1 MKNER
6 GFTLVEV
13 LAALVILSIVLMSFT
28 AVFANTNRIAINNS
42 EKLVVINLADAY
54 LERIKINPAEFIGTI
69 PPAMANCPP
78 PETAKKCA
86 TITVSPPPPPIN
98 GKSYPVTIRI
108 KQDANEKNLL
118 LLSTVVTVRSPDKKV
133 SSSVEGYVSY
143 EK

>member
-13 LAALVILSIVLMSFT
+13 LAALVILSIVLMSFM
-28 AVFANTNRIAINNS
+28 AVFANTNRIAVNNS
-42 EKLVVINLADAY
+42 EKLVIINLADAY
-54 LERIKINPAEFIGTI
+54 LERVKINPTEFIGKL
-69 PPAMANCPP
+69 PPTMVNCPP

-86 TITVSPPPPPIN
+86 TITVSPAPPPIN
-98 GKSYPVTIRI
+98 GKSYSVTLQI
-108 KQDANEKNLL
+108 KQDLNEKSLL
-118 LLSTVVTVRSPDKKV
+118 LLSTVVTVKSPDTKV